1 MLASL
6 VTAPGAEGLYGA
18 FLAALM
24 LAIAANDARHY
35 LIPNEL
41 TAAAFALA
49 LLRAAA
55 FVPDAGAEV
64 LLWPVLRAAA
74 VALPLLLL
82 MLAYRRW
89 RGRDGLG
96 LGDVKLAAVCGAW
109 LDLATVAAVIELAAL
124 LAIGAYVANAAW
136 QRKPLRAT
144 AFLPV
149 RTVPGTH
156 DLDRLAG
163 RDLVRE
169 LARWLARLGH
179 LGRDK
184 WSDRALLTQENATTT
199 PCTGGGHSVF
209 NDLTAGANTCG
220 FLPSHWTRQA
230 NHRHYVIMAMAR
242 QLEP

>member
-1 MLASL
+1 VTDDAANDGTRAPLVLSLALLVSILASL
-6 VTAPGAEGLYGA
+6 FTAPGAEGLYGA

-55 FVPDAGAEV
+55 FVPDAGTEA
-64 LLWPVLRAAA
+64 LLWPVVRAAA
-74 VALPLLLL
+74 VAVPLLLL

-124 LAIGAYVANAAW
+124 IAIGAYVAHAAW
-136 QRKPLRAT
+136 QRKALRAT
-144 AFLPV
+144 AFLPFGLFLAPTIWIGWLGETWYV
-149 RTVPGTH
+149 NWLGGWPG
-156 DLDRLAG
+156 
-163 RDLVRE
+163 
-169 LARWLARLGH
+169 
-179 LGRDK
+179 
-184 WSDRALLTQENATTT
+184 
-199 PCTGGGHSVF
+199 
-209 NDLTAGANTCG
+209 
-220 FLPSHWTRQA
+220 
-230 NHRHYVIMAMAR
+230 
-242 QLEP
+242 